1 MKTKISFYNYTFLIL
16 SVLMLVFCVYSLYSK
31 PIDYAIDFMVID
43 TKSNAK
49 FEPDFLNKLD
59 EETPL
64 PAPEPMYESED
75 EDIIVCGGWSERVV
89 FNTNELSKT
98 DLLKKVDKTIDSIRL
113 HDLERRVHIN
123 IVLNKDT
130 SYQTFI
136 DVLDLFDKKNSMV
149 FGLHKETIFWIE

>member
-16 SVLMLVFCVYSLYSK
+16 SILMLVFCVYSLYSK

-49 FEPDFLNKLD
+49 FEPDFLKKLD

-64 PAPEPMYESED
+64 PEPEPMYESED

-136 DVLDLFDKKNSMV
+136 NVLDLFDKKNSRI

>member
-16 SVLMLVFCVYSLYSK
+16 SILMLVFCVYSLYSK
-31 PIDYAIDFMVID
+31 PIDYAINFMVID

-49 FEPDFLNKLD
+49 FEPDFFKKLD
-59 EETPL
+59 EETLL
-64 PAPEPMYESED
+64 PALEPMYESED

-113 HDLERRVHIN
+113 HDLDRRVHIN

-136 DVLDLFDKKNSMV
+136 NVLDLFDKKNSRI

>member
-1 MKTKISFYNYTFLIL
+1 
-16 SVLMLVFCVYSLYSK
+16 MLVFCVYSLYSK
-31 PIDYAIDFMVID
+31 PIDYAINFMVID

-49 FEPDFLNKLD
+49 FEPDFLKKLD

-64 PAPEPMYESED
+64 PEPEPMYESED

-113 HDLERRVHIN
+113 HDLDRRVHIN

-136 DVLDLFDKKNSMV
+136 NVLDLFDKKNSRI

>member
-16 SVLMLVFCVYSLYSK
+16 SILMLVFCVYSLYSK
-31 PIDYAIDFMVID
+31 PIDYTIDFMVID

-49 FEPDFLNKLD
+49 FEPDFLKKLD

-64 PAPEPMYESED
+64 PEPEPMYESED
-75 EDIIVCGGWSERVV
+75 AETTSCRGWSERVV

-113 HDLERRVHIN
+113 HDLERRVHID
-123 IVLNKDT
+123 IVLNKGT

-136 DVLDLFDKKNSMV
+136 NVLDLFDKKNSMI

>member
-16 SVLMLVFCVYSLYSK
+16 SILMLVFCVYSLYSK
-31 PIDYAIDFMVID
+31 PIDYTINFMVID

-49 FEPDFLNKLD
+49 FEPDFLKKLD

-64 PAPEPMYESED
+64 PEPEPMYESED
-75 EDIIVCGGWSERVV
+75 AETTSCGGWSERVV

-136 DVLDLFDKKNSMV
+136 NVLDLFDKKNSRI

>member
-16 SVLMLVFCVYSLYSK
+16 SILMLVFCVYSLYSK
-31 PIDYAIDFMVID
+31 PIDYTIDFMAID
-43 TKSNAK
+43 KKSNAK
-49 FEPDFLNKLD
+49 FEPDFLKKLD

-64 PAPEPMYESED
+64 PEPEPMYESED
-75 EDIIVCGGWSERVV
+75 AETTSCGGWSERIV

-136 DVLDLFDKKNSMV
+136 NVLDLFDKKNSRI

>member
-43 TKSNAK
+43 TKSIAK
-49 FEPDFLNKLD
+49 FEPDFLKKLD

-75 EDIIVCGGWSERVV
+75 KDIIVSGGWSERVV

-98 DLLKKVDKTIDSIRL
+98 DLLKKVDKTIDSIIL
-113 HDLERRVHIN
+113 NDLERRVHIN

-136 DVLDLFDKKNSMV
+136 NVLDLFDKKNSMI

>member
-16 SVLMLVFCVYSLYSK
+16 SILMLVFCVYSLYSK
-31 PIDYAIDFMVID
+31 PINYAIDFMVID

-49 FEPDFLNKLD
+49 FEPDFLKKLD

-64 PAPEPMYESED
+64 PEPEPMYESED
-75 EDIIVCGGWSERVV
+75 AETTSCGGWSERIV

-98 DLLKKVDKTIDSIRL
+98 DLLKKDDKTIDSIRL

-136 DVLDLFDKKNSMV
+136 DVLDLFDKKNSRV

>member
-1 MKTKISFYNYTFLIL
+1 
-16 SVLMLVFCVYSLYSK
+16 MLVFCVYSLYSK

-49 FEPDFLNKLD
+49 FEPDFLKKLD

-64 PAPEPMYESED
+64 PEPEPMYESED
-75 EDIIVCGGWSERVV
+75 AETTSCGGWSERIV

-98 DLLKKVDKTIDSIRL
+98 DLLKKDDKTIDSIRL

-136 DVLDLFDKKNSMV
+136 DVLDLFDKKNSRV

>member
-16 SVLMLVFCVYSLYSK
+16 SILMLVFCVYSLYSK

-49 FEPDFLNKLD
+49 FEPNFLKKLD

-64 PAPEPMYESED
+64 PEPEPMYESED
-75 EDIIVCGGWSERVV
+75 AETTSCGGWSERVV

-136 DVLDLFDKKNSMV
+136 NVLDLFDKKNSMI